1 MDKHAYLKKQIREK
15 LDPQLLQDPSVQAF
29 IAAINDTYITFEREK
44 QYMTDAYEFS
54 QVKYQQVYE
63 DLLHNTEM
71 KQQALN
77 QLKET
82 IRKIDHTFQL
92 PPQDEQEDFMLVME
106 YLNEQIER
114 KQEVEN
120 NLSWSL
126 KLIKTL
132 LSNLYSGIMVEDEN
146 RKILFINQIFCDI
159 LNIPY
164 PAENLVGADCSQSAD
179 QNKQL
184 FKDPEGFHSRLDTIL
199 RERKPV
205 RGDELQTVD
214 GKYLQRDYIPLFIN
228 GQYKGHFWEFTD
240 VTERKIN
247 ELEWMENR
255 QKLNTLFEISK
266 YILEEDEVAKTA
278 ERILSRICID
288 YRWECAG
295 WWKPDLK
302 GEMLKNQSFVTF
314 DKTDLSTYYR
324 QVVATTHARGEGITG
339 KSWQYG
345 KACWNKGSIPMEN
358 GVCDYSSLSVPV
370 YIDRELY
377 AVLDFYCNK
386 PKVED
391 ENLVELITAAARQL
405 YQYEQ
410 NAQARVQLINS
421 ERSYRTI
428 VEKATE
434 VIYKTNKQGRFIYVN
449 PVAERITEYSKEE
462 LYEKHFRDLIPVEY
476 QEKVMHFYAEQIQ
489 EARVTSYHE
498 FPIITKSGQER
509 WIGQSVQYSPL
520 EEANYEFTALAID
533 ITERKNFE
541 RNISLQ
547 EEKYRNIIANMNLGL
562 LEVDLR
568 EVIQYSNQGFSEI
581 SGYSNEE
588 LIGKRAPDLFMHGIN
603 AEKMKRQVQERVRG
617 NSDIYEVSVKNKR
630 GELRWW
636 MISGAPNYND
646 AGELIGSIGI
656 HLDITDQKRLE
667 QQLEV
672 AIIKAEESSKAK
684 EVFLANMSHEIRTP
698 LNAII
703 GMNRELGRGTLDE
716 KQRLYLT
723 NASTASQHLLSI
735 INNILDISKIEAGEF
750 QLDQYHFNL
759 NETMNDVAAIMQNR
773 AEEKGLK
780 LYTHIAE
787 QISPTLIGDSSRIRQ
802 ILLNLVGNA
811 IKFTDR
817 GNVSMT
823 CNLLEKDR
831 QGQKIRLSIA
841 DTGIGMNEAFTQ
853 NIFNKF
859 SQEDKSISRKQGGT
873 GLGMAITYE
882 LVQLMK
888 GKIQVKSQKNIG
900 TTIEIELTLQVGD
913 PLKVAV
919 TTTVDQVVDISEARI
934 LLVEDN
940 EFNRLV
946 ATSIL
951 KHYNCEVQE
960 AVHGL
965 EAVTMLH
972 SRSFD
977 VILMDLQMPVMDGF
991 ESTKVIRNELG
1002 ITTPII
1008 ALTANAFKTEIDHCM
1023 AVGMNDCVTKP
1034 YEEKTL
1040 VDAIYKHI
1048 SQGKSRNNK
1057 ELELNAKFNT
1067 MLYNLNKLIDIS
1079 RGDKEYV
1086 GKMIRIFIDQSEAA
1100 VRQIREAYAVKDLET
1115 VYKTAHRIK
1124 PSIDSLEI
1132 TNLREEI
1139 RAIEIIAREGEDS
1152 EDLAGYISHLETVL
1166 VEVIDALKKD
1176 KLAQETDRP

>member
-1 MDKHAYLKKQIREK
+1 MDKHDYLKKQVREK
-15 LDPQLLQDPSVQAF
+15 LDPKLLQDPSVQAF
-29 IAAINDTYITFEREK
+29 IAAINDSYITFEKEK

-54 QVKYQQVYE
+54 QVQYQQVYQN
-63 DLLHNTEM
+63 LLQSTDM
-71 KQQALN
+71 KQQALDK
-77 QLKET
+77 LKEA
-82 IRKIDHTFQL
+82 IQKIDRSFQL
-92 PPQDEQEDFMLVME
+92 QPSDDEEDFMLVME
-106 YLNEQIER
+106 YLNEQIEK

-120 NLSWSL
+120 NLSWTL
-126 KLIKTL
+126 KLVKTL

-159 LNIPY
+159 LTIPY

-179 QNKQL
+179 QNMQL
-184 FKDPEGFHSRLDTIL
+184 FVHPKEFRARLESIL
-199 RERKPV
+199 AARKPV
-205 RGDELQTVD
+205 RGDELQTVS
-214 GKYLQRDYIPLFIN
+214 GKYLQRDYIPIFIH

-240 VTERKIN
+240 VTERKTN

-266 YILEEDEVAKTA
+266 YMLEEGEVNKTA

-302 GEMLKNQSFVTF
+302 GEVLKNQVFVTF
-314 DKTDLSTYYR
+314 DKTEMSTHYR
-324 QVVATTHARGEGITG
+324 KIVATNQARGEGITG
-339 KSWQYG
+339 KSWQQE
-345 KACWNKGSIPMEN
+345 KACWNNGSIPAEN
-358 GVCDYSSLSVPV
+358 GIFSFSSLSVPV
-370 YIDRELY
+370 YIDHELY

-386 PKVED
+386 PKIAD
-391 ENLVELITAAARQL
+391 DNLVELITAAARQL

-410 NAQARVQLINS
+410 NADARLQLINS
-421 ERSYRTI
+421 ERNYRTI

-434 VIYKTNKQGRFIYVN
+434 IIYKTNRQGRFIYVN

-462 LYEKHFRDLIPVEY
+462 LFEKHFRDLIRVDY
-476 QEKVMHFYAEQIQ
+476 QEKVLHFYAGQIHD
-489 EARVTSYHE
+489 ARVTSYHE
-498 FPIITKSGQER
+498 FPIVTKSGQER

-520 EEANYEFTALAID
+520 EESNYEFTALAID

-541 RNISLQ
+541 RNIFLQ

-562 LEVDLR
+562 LEVDIDGT
-568 EVIQYSNQGFSEI
+568 IQYSNQGFTEI
-581 SGYSNEE
+581 SGYAHEE
-588 LIGKRAPDLFMHGIN
+588 LIGKKATDLFIQGVMN
-603 AEKMKRQVQERVRG
+603 VEKMREHSKERSKGV
-617 NSDIYEVSVKNKR
+617 SDIYELSVKNKR

-636 MISGAPNYND
+636 LISGAPHYND

-667 QQLEV
+667 QELEV
-672 AIIKAEESSKAK
+672 AKVRAEESSKAK

-703 GMNRELGRGTLDE
+703 GMNRELGRGSLDE
-716 KQRLYLT
+716 KQRLYLG

-759 NETMNDVAAIMQNR
+759 NDTVHDVAAIMVNR

-780 LYTHIAE
+780 LYTQISE
-787 QISPTLIGDSSRIRQ
+787 EISPTLIGDSSRIRQ

-823 CNLLEKDR
+823 CNLLEKNGQR
-831 QGQKIRLSIA
+831 QKIRLTIA
-841 DTGIGMNEAFTQ
+841 DTGIGMNQAFTQ

-882 LVQLMK
+882 LVQLMQ
-888 GKIQVKSQKNIG
+888 GTIQVKSQKDIG
-900 TTIEIELTLQVGD
+900 TTIDIELILPVGD
-913 PLKVAV
+913 ARKVAV
-919 TTTVDQVVDISEARI
+919 NSTEDEVMDIRDARI

-951 KHYNCEVQE
+951 KHYACEVVE
-960 AVHGL
+960 AVNGL
-965 EAVTMLH
+965 EALKVLQNE
-972 SRSFD
+972 SFD

-991 ESTKVIRNELG
+991 EATKVMRTELG

-1040 VDAIYKHI
+1040 VDAIYKNI
-1048 SQGKSRNNK
+1048 LQGKSSNNK
-1057 ELELNAKFNT
+1057 ELNAKLNH

-1079 RGDKEYV
+1079 RGDKDYV
-1086 GKMIRIFIDQSEAA
+1086 RKMIQIFIDQSEASI
-1100 VRQIREAYAVKDLET
+1100 RQIREAYQAKDLDT

-1132 TNLREEI
+1132 TTLTAEI
-1139 RAIEIIAREGEDS
+1139 RAIELLGKEGVDS
-1152 EDLAGYISHLETVL
+1152 EILAGHIDHLENVL
-1166 VEVIDALKKD
+1166 TEVIDGLKKD
-1176 KLAQETDRP
+1176 KLAQEIDVP